1 MATRRNKRGIKIKRC
16 CASCKNKFILA
27 NGKRICTL
35 EYESCE
41 TCRHW
46 RMSNEL
52 RNCGTPFGVIKTKDY
67 LRYVLDIRAREMDT
81 GCFKKRVQ
89 LRDIEEIR
97 KEYIL
102 RHKNIRTD
110 F

>member
-16 CASCKNKFILA
+16 CASCKNKYILP

-35 EYESCE
+35 DYESCE

-52 RNCGTPFGVIKTKDY
+52 RNCGTPFGVIKDKAY
-67 LRYVLDIRAREMDT
+67 LQYVLNIRYREKIDDFSHRT
-81 GCFKKRVQ
+81 EP
-89 LRDIEEIR
+89 RDIEEIR
-97 KEYIL
+97 KEYL
-102 RHKNIRTD
+102 NNHKEINTD